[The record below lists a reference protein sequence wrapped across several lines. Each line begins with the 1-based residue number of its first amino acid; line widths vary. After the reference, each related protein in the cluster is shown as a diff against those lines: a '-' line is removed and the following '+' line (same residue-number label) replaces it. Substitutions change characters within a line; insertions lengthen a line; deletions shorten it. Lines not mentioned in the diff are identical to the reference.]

1 MNKLVNF
8 DVEPNI
14 SSSKREN
21 LLIVN
26 KPTLLMVDNGTINI
40 SSSNESININEK
52 QMAVLVKKG
61 KYCIHNDNN
70 TIINTQTISTDDPVY
85 TDNFVVNIEDTRK
98 AWNLIQKDIP
108 LLFLSD
114 RLISLGNIE
123 NNIFNENE
131 NDILFKYNDVSIYS
145 SPINHSTTT
154 DNDIFDAIVIGAGPY
169 GTSAALSL
177 KNNNFNIYWAG
188 EPLSFWLRNIQPTLL
203 RSAKSATN
211 LYIDNQEFTFLD
223 FINKFKLN
231 KLGKIEYSEF
241 LAYFFYLLT
250 YLNDLPEHEKVV
262 NIYHRN
268 GLWHTKLQGVFGL
281 KTIISKNVI
290 NATGIGIHPNIPETI
305 SNLPLKLAAHVSHT
319 AVHDLPVNKKI
330 AIIGGAQS
338 AVEYALEADKKGNEV
353 TMYVKGKLKYRNLHQ
368 PTQFMYRFLAS
379 NCEKIIP
386 YLPVLLKTKLLGF
399 LLEGTCEPQIKN
411 DLEDSNIR
419 IFEGTVIFNTEIIDE
434 KPVVNSNFGESQFDF
449 IVSATGYNYNIHHL
463 NYSSGFITSKNQ
475 TIACQYPNLNTN
487 AMLKNTP
494 PGMYF
499 AGFACMYSIGFKA
512 QFINGTNIVIKRII
526 NDIIRRS

>member
-1 MNKLVNF
+1 MNKLVNY
-8 DVEPNI
+8 DVELNR
-14 SSSKREN
+14 SSSNHEN
-21 LLIVN
+21 LIIVN
-26 KPTLLMVDNGTINI
+26 KPTLIMVDHGHINI
-40 SSSNESININEK
+40 SSYNDYISINEK
-52 QMAVLVKKG
+52 QMAVLVKNG
-61 KYCIHNDNN
+61 KYYIHNDNN
-70 TIINTQTISTDDPVY
+70 SIINTQIISTDDPVY
-85 TDNFVVNIEDTRK
+85 TDNFVVNIEDSRK
-98 AWNLIQKDIP
+98 ACNLIQKDIP

-114 RLISLGNIE
+114 RLISIGNIATDVL
-123 NNIFNENE
+123 NKKE
-131 NDILFKYNDVSIYS
+131 NDILFVYNDVSVYS
-145 SPINHSTTT
+145 SPLNHSINN
-154 DNDIFDAIVIGAGPY
+154 DNDIYDAIVIGAGPY

-223 FINKFKLN
+223 FLNKFKLS
-231 KLGKIEYSEF
+231 KDGKIKYSEF
-241 LAYFFYLLT
+241 LAYYFYLLT

-262 NIYHRN
+262 NVHHKN
-268 GLWHTKLQGVFGL
+268 GLWHIKLQGVFGL

-290 NATGIGIHPNIPETI
+290 NATGIGIHPNIPETV
-305 SNLPLKLAAHVSHT
+305 SNLPFKIAAHVSHT

-330 AIIGGAQS
+330 AVIGGAQS
-338 AVEYALEADKKGNEV
+338 AVEYALEADNNGNEV
-353 TMYVKGKLKYRNLHQ
+353 TMYIKDKLKYRNLHE
-368 PTQFMYRFLAS
+368 PTQFMYRYLAS

-386 YLPVLLKTKLLGF
+386 YLPVPLKTKLLSF
-399 LLEGTCEPQIKN
+399 LLEGTCEPQIK
-411 DLEDSNIR
+411 DHLEASKIR
-419 IFEGTVIFNTEIIDE
+419 IFEDTVIIRTEISDE
-434 KPVVNSNFGESQFDF
+434 KPVVISNRGESKFDL
-449 IVSATGYNYNIHHL
+449 IVSATGYNYDIHHL
-463 NYSSGFITSKNQ
+463 NYTSGFITSKNQ
-475 TIACQYPNLNTN
+475 MVAGRFPNLNVN